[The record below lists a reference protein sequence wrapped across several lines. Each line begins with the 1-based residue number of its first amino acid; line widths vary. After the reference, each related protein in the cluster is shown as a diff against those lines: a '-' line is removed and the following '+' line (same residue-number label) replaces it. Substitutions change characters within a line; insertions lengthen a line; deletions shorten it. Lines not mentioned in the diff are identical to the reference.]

1 MTKPDIF
8 HKIYKILF
16 ALHKSTVQ
24 TEQAIN
30 GYSICGAGSRVSDSR
45 CKQHLWDSSLLI
57 LFRRCFLLHRKLRSV
72 CNKKNSGGTHCGG
85 KEDAACD
92 SPPQAE
98 IALSRNLSCT
108 LAVNKA
114 TGFCVAAQP
123 PVP

>member
-1 MTKPDIF
+1 MDIPF
-8 HKIYKILF
+8 VGPGRVYATADVSSIAGVFLF
-16 ALHKSTVQ
+16 
-24 TEQAIN
+24 
-30 GYSICGAGSRVSDSR
+30 
-45 CKQHLWDSSLLI
+45 
-57 LFRRCFLLHRKLRSV
+57 HRKLRSV